1 MDSTDATGWFALLD
15 RHPDLEAAVIGLL
28 LSWFCTQFFKH
39 MLPDS
44 WSDAKYRRVT
54 QVIGFVSGWI
64 FTHGAWHLL
73 DPTASRFEHIYYS
86 AGIGFASPALYSL
99 VVGWAT
105 NKWPGLEK
113 RLSGRPQHHS
123 VDSPPDC
130 DLRSP
135 PQ

>member
-1 MDSTDATGWFALLD
+1 VDSTDATGWFALLD

-28 LSWFCTQFFKH
+28 LSWCATQFFKK
-39 MLPDS
+39 MLPDT
-44 WSDAKYRRVT
+44 WSEALYRRVT
-54 QVIGFVSGWI
+54 QTIGFITGWV

-86 AGIGFASPALYSL
+86 AGIGFASPAMYSL

-105 NKWPGLEK
+105 NKWPGLES
-113 RLSGRPQHHS
+113 RMSGRPRPAK
-123 VDSPPDC
+123 VDITVNT
-130 DLRSP
+130 DLRSG